1 MNAYFEYPFDLSMKQ
16 VCKFMPFLTNEFVSD
31 RSYLFM
37 GKFKVAETGGGSCG

>member
-37 GKFKVAETGGGSCG
+37 GKFKVAETGRGSCG